1 MKTKALIFVSVL
13 GGVLALIPLLR
24 SLAVADLEE
33 NFERRRSALSV
44 SVMPL
49 KQVDHYQI
57 QQKYSGR
64 VVARRESDHGF
75 DRGGLLRAVLVEE
88 GMRVEKGHVLARLD
102 QSRLDARLV
111 ERAAE
116 LEWAEADATQA
127 RARVEMAKLSHDR
140 YQNLLASKHIS
151 QARFDQVRTDL
162 DVLRA
167 SKLAAEAAIAK
178 ARAGVENAKNDI
190 GHAQLKAQFSG
201 MVLRRYVDEGTSVAA
216 ASPILRLIEDQALEI
231 HLGLPLTASRIL
243 EIGAS
248 YEFDANGRRFK
259 ARLRALLS
267 KVDYDTRTVTALF
280 DVMEYKAKTHIIA
293 GELAQLSLETTIES
307 KGFWLPTSAL
317 AESRRGLWSVLALHQ
332 SDEDGTTILSRREV
346 QILHTEAERVF
357 ARGTLRQGDRIVSG
371 GLHRLVAGQRV
382 RPREQ
387 SSLPPAGAGQ

>member
-1 MKTKALIFVSVL
+1 MKTKALVFVSVL
-13 GGVLALIPLLR
+13 GAVLALIPLLR

-33 NFERRRSALSV
+33 DFERRKSALSV
-44 SVMPL
+44 AVITL
-49 KQVDHYQI
+49 KQVDQYQI

-75 DRGGLLRAVLVEE
+75 DRGGLLKAVLVEE
-88 GMRVEKGHVLARLD
+88 GMRVEKGHLLARLD
-102 QSRLDARLV
+102 QSRLDARLA
-111 ERAAE
+111 ERTAE
-116 LEWAEADATQA
+116 LARAEANATQA
-127 RARVEMAKLSHDR
+127 RARVEMARLSHDR

-167 SKLAAEAAIAK
+167 SKEAAEAAIAK

-190 GHAQLKAQFSG
+190 NHTHLRAQFSG

-216 ASPILRLIEDQALEI
+216 ASPILRLIEDQVLEI

-243 EIGAS
+243 EIGS
-248 YEFDANGRRFK
+248 PYEFDANGRRFK

-267 KVDYDTRTVTALF
+267 KVDYDTRTVTAIF
-280 DVMEYKAKTHIIA
+280 DVMGQKAKTHIIA
-293 GELAQLSLETTIES
+293 GELAQLNLEATIES

-317 AESRRGLWSVLALHQ
+317 AESRRGLWSVLALQ
-332 SDEDGTTILSRREV
+332 QPDEAGTTILSRREV

-382 RPREQ
+382 RPLEQ
-387 SSLPPAGAGQ
+387 MSTAGAGQ